1 MMYSMARQKAL
12 PFHGVLAK
20 VSPRTGTPIVT
31 SLVVGVGAALVLV
44 VNLGQSAVFT
54 ALSSLCIAMLYLG
67 YLGVTA
73 PLLLHRFRHA
83 RGQASAATAEGTDE
97 HGKRLFSLG
106 KWAIPVT
113 LVAVIYQVLAIIN
126 LAWPRSSVYD
136 LTGHT
141 WWLKWSAVLFI
152 GITLVVGYLVH
163 LRLRGGKVHIPHAW
177 HHHPAAEPAAA
188 AALAEPESA

>member
-12 PFHGVLAK
+12 PFHAVLAK

-44 VNLGQSAVFT
+44 VNLGQTAVFT

-73 PLLLHRFRHA
+73 PLLLHRLRRT
-83 RGQASAATAEGTDE
+83 RGEESAATAEGTDE

-106 KWAIPVT
+106 KWAIPLN
-113 LVAVIYQVLAIIN
+113 LVAVIYQVLMIIN
-126 LAWPRSSVYD
+126 LAWPRKAVYD

-141 WWLKWSAVLFI
+141 WWLQWSAILFI
-152 GITLVVGYLVH
+152 ALTLVVGYLVH
-163 LRLRGGKVHIPHAW
+163 LRLRGRKLHIPHAW
-177 HHHPAAEPAAA
+177 QH
-188 AALAEPESA
+188 